1 MRIVENRELSNYKV
15 LPFDLFTENKTK
27 ILEAGEVLTPGKLI
41 MLKNYIRIYAE
52 DFLSESDNKS
62 GPKEEQITKK
72 ALKYN
77 MPGLAMTD
85 HGNMYGAYK
94 FSEEEIR
101 EINRDFRDKDAVT
114 DVISFPLIADEKT
127 GIIAKNLKKYAV
139 ASNIDPATKN
149 LNLGDIYICLKR
161 AKEQAN
167 EFGHSIDREISFLAL
182 HGLLHLMGY
191 DHIDDYDKCVMRLKE
206 EEILSKCGTNI
217 RMEDEVSLKERKLE
231 LKRLEK
237 ERNKN

>member
-1 MRIVENRELSNYKV
+1 MQINFSDK
-15 LPFDLFTENKTK
+15 LFTKK
-27 ILEAGEVLTPGKLI
+27 YHKLI
-41 MLKNYIRIYAE
+41 NSTYETAICELKPNYDKLEVSII
-52 DFLSESDNKS
+52 FVSDK
-62 GPKEEQITKK
+62 
-72 ALKYN
+72 
-77 MPGLAMTD
+77 
-85 HGNMYGAYK
+85 
-94 FSEEEIR
+94 EIR

>member
-1 MRIVENRELSNYKV
+1 MQINFSDK
-15 LPFDLFTENKTK
+15 LFTKK
-27 ILEAGEVLTPGKLI
+27 YHKLI
-41 MLKNYIRIYAE
+41 NSTYETAICELKPNYDKLEVSII
-52 DFLSESDNKS
+52 FVSD
-62 GPKEEQITKK
+62 KEI
-72 ALKYN
+72 
-77 MPGLAMTD
+77 
-85 HGNMYGAYK
+85 
-94 FSEEEIR
+94 
-101 EINRDFRDKDAVT
+101 RDFRDKDAVT